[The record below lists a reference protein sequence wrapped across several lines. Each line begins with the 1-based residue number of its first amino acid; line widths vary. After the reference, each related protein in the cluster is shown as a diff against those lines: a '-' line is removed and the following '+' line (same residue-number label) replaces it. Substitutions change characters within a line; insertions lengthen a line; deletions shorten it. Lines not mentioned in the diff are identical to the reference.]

1 MIPFGEWLPDQP
13 PLDNPGVTIATNV
26 IPAAKGYRSVK
37 NFVDFSNSA
46 SARLR
51 GIFSAKD
58 TAGNSFL
65 FAGDSAK
72 LYRYSDSDKDLDD
85 VSKAGSP
92 AYDLGNSGTS
102 TGDERWRFV
111 QFGST
116 VIAAG
121 GIGEELQK
129 WTLGS
134 DSTFSNLSG
143 TPPKADFIAVVR
155 DQVWT
160 ANIDEGSGRKP
171 FRVRWSA
178 INDETSWTV
187 GTNQADFQDIFGGDS
202 GAITGLVGGQQA
214 TILMERGIA
223 VAYYVGS
230 PLIYQIDLVET
241 SRGCPYPNSIASVG
255 NNVFYLSRDGF
266 FMFDG
271 RGSKSIGA
279 EKVDDFFNKDFNSA
293 KIEKCSCAVDPINQ
307 IVAWSY
313 VSNDNVGDTPDK
325 VIVYNYAIGRWSLL
339 ELTTELLAPI
349 QTTSVTMEAL
359 DTQAA
364 NLDALTG
371 TLDSTIYKGG
381 TFFFGGS
388 ADNKIKAFSGTA
400 LAGTIETPEVSVNKG
415 RHSVVTKTVP
425 YFKDGAVTIQVG
437 TRDRQ
442 DEVVSFGSAS
452 SLLADGYCLHRDQ
465 GRFHRFRMNISGT
478 WDFAQGVDVEG
489 AALGRR

>member
-1 MIPFGEWLPDQP
+1 MINFGPWLPDQP
-13 PLDNPGVTIATNV
+13 ALQNPGVTVAKNV

-37 NFVDFSNSA
+37 SFVDFSNAA
-46 SARLR
+46 SNRLR
-51 GIFSAKD
+51 GVFTAKD
-58 TAGNSFL
+58 TDGNVFL
-65 FAGDSAK
+65 FAGDNAK
-72 LYRYSDSDKDLDD
+72 LYRYSQTDKDLDD
-85 VSKAGSP
+85 VSKSGSP
-92 AYDLGNSGTS
+92 AYDLANSGTS

-202 GAITGLVGGQQA
+202 GAITGLIGGQQA
-214 TILMERGIA
+214 TIMMERGIA
-223 VAYYVGS
+223 VAYYVGI

-241 SRGCPYPNSIASVG
+241 SRGCPYPNSIANVG
-255 NNVFYLSRDGF
+255 NNIFYLARDGF
-266 FMFDG
+266 FKFDG
-271 RGSKSIGA
+271 RQSTPIGA
-279 EKVDDFFNKDFNSA
+279 EKVDDFFQKDFNSA
-293 KIEKCSCAVDPINQ
+293 KIDKVSCAVDPINQ

-313 VSNDNVGDTPDK
+313 VSNTNVGSTPDK
-325 VIVYNYAIGRWSLL
+325 IIVYNYAIDNWSLL
-339 ELTTELLAPI
+339 EVSTELLAPI
-349 QTTSVTMEAL
+349 STTSVTMEAL

-364 NLDALTG
+364 NLDALSG
-371 TLDSTIYKGG
+371 TLDSTSFKGG

-388 ADNKIKAFSGTA
+388 LDNKIKSFSGTPIA
-400 LAGTIETPEVSVNKG
+400 ATIETAEVPVNPG

-425 YFKDGAVTIQVG
+425 YFTDGSVTMQVG

-442 DEVVSFGSAS
+442 DEVVTFSSTS
-452 SLLADGYCLHRDQ
+452 SLTNDGFCLHRDQ

-489 AALGRR
+489 RSLGQR